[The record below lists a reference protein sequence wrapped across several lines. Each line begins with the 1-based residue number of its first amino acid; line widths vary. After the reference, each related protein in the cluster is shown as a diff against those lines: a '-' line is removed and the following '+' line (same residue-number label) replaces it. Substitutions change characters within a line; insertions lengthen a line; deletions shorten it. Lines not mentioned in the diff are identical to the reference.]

1 MLFRSGYNYQTTTVE
16 VLGSSAVTVDGVT
29 STYPTTAW
37 LYDNRVQTPEAA
49 TRLAAVRAQELG
61 CWACTYSGSSAVSG
75 LRAGFTFDLQDHP
88 VSAFNQDYLVTA
100 VQHTARNL
108 DRSWGTGSYNHAQ
121 TVANVAYYSNTFTA
135 VPASVQF
142 RPQQF
147 AMKPRISGVLSAAVY
162 LQPDTSSSGTNSN
175 QSQGQNQGQSGQPTQ
190 VNPVPGYQNS
200 NNNGDQNAY
209 VLPAPPMDEQGRYLV
224 TLPFA
229 NGAVAD
235 SSAVS
240 AWIRMAQPSAGLWT
254 GVQHTLEPGAEV
266 LLVFVNGD
274 PDLPVIAGAVYN
286 GGIPAPLTST
296 NVDPQI

>member
-1 MLFRSGYNYQTTTVE
+1 MLFRS
-16 VLGSSAVTVDGVT
+16 
-29 STYPTTAW
+29 
-37 LYDNRVQTPEAA
+37 
-49 TRLAAVRAQELG
+49 
-61 CWACTYSGSSAVSG
+61 
-75 LRAGFTFDLQDHP
+75 
-88 VSAFNQDYLVTA
+88 
-100 VQHTARNL
+100 
-108 DRSWGTGSYNHAQ
+108 
-121 TVANVAYYSNTFTA
+121 
-135 VPASVQF
+135 
-142 RPQQF
+142 
-147 AMKPRISGVLSAAVY
+147 
-162 LQPDTSSSGTNSN
+162 
-175 QSQGQNQGQSGQPTQ
+175 
-190 VNPVPGYQNS
+190 
-200 NNNGDQNAY
+200 DQNAY